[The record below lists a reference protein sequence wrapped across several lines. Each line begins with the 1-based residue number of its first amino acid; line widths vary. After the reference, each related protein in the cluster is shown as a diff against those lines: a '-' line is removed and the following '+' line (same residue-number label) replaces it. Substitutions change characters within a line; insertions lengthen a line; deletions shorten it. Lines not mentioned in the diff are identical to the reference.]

1 MIREFKIGD
10 KVKRKKEYSSLRFKE
25 KLLIIENIYIDLENE
40 EFEISFKD
48 FSGQWDITKFELIK
62 KKSKL
67 PKWF

>member
-1 MIREFKIGD
+1 MNKFKIGD
-10 KVKRKKEYSSLRFKE
+10 TVIRKKDYSSLRFKN
-25 KLLIIENIYIDLENE
+25 KLLIIENIELENE

-48 FSGQWDITKFELIK
+48 FYGQWDITKFELVK